1 MKTNLMRFVG
11 AGALAFVFSLGAA
24 TMQAAPL
31 AGFGQGYGP
40 GYGQGPGPGGWDQPP
55 GSYRNDVMRQGYR
68 DGIEGARKDVGN
80 HRRPNVNNRDEYR
93 HPNVPGPARRDYRR
107 GFREGYQNAMAHM
120 AGGGGPRPY

>member
-1 MKTNLMRFVG
+1 MKSNLMRFAG
-11 AGALAFVFSLGAA
+11 AGALALVFSVGAA
-24 TMQAAPL
+24 TLQAAPM
-31 AGFGQGYGP
+31 AGEFQ

-68 DGIEGARKDVGN
+68 DGIEGARKDVEN

-93 HPNVPGPARRDYRR
+93 HPNVGGPARHDYRQ